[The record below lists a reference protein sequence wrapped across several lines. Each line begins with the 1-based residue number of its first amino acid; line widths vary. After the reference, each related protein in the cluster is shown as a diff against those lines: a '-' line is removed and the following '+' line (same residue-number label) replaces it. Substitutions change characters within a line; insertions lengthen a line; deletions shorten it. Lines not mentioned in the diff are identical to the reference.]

1 MRKTKKFKITYIIN
15 HASFFVS
22 HRLKLFLMAQKK
34 MPAKTSL
41 IIGQAGSL
49 KMEKDALKILKQKK
63 ISYCKTLFTSS
74 KKKILHDIRGLVQI
88 AKIFQISKPDLIHS
102 ASPKANFFSGIIFL
116 LMNISSC
123 IWSISGMGNLFTNK
137 NLTLSDRFYKFI
149 FLALLFLLKKKKNI
163 YFILQNKF
171 DLKIFNKKV
180 GHKKTVYIPSSGVDF
195 TEFRFKKNKK
205 NIVVMPSR
213 VLYDKGVEEFVYA
226 AKKLKKKYKDWH
238 FQIIGADDYNNPSS
252 VPKSKLNE
260 WIKKGYIIW
269 KEYKNNPKFIYQN
282 ASIVC
287 MPSHR
292 EGFSKVILEAGASS
306 LPVVASN
313 IPGCKEGI
321 VDYETGLL
329 FKVKNHHDLTKKLK
343 ILIKNSNL
351 RNTMGKNGIKFIKQ
365 NYDIN
370 IVNKKIISVYQKIL
384 NEKKK
389 VNTNSIK

>member
-1 MRKTKKFKITYIIN
+1 
-15 HASFFVS
+15 
-22 HRLKLFLMAQKK
+22 
-34 MPAKTSL
+34 
-41 IIGQAGSL
+41 
-49 KMEKDALKILKQKK
+49 
-63 ISYCKTLFTSS
+63 
-74 KKKILHDIRGLVQI
+74 
-88 AKIFQISKPDLIHS
+88 
-102 ASPKANFFSGIIFL
+102 
-116 LMNISSC
+116 
-123 IWSISGMGNLFTNK
+123 MGYLFTNK
-137 NLTLSDRFYKFI
+137 NLTLSDRFYKCI
-149 FLALLFLLKKKKNI
+149 FLALLFLLKRKKNI

-171 DLKIFNKKV
+171 DLKIFNKKI
-180 GHKKTVYIPSSGVDF
+180 GYKKTVYIPSSGVDF
-195 TEFRFKKNKK
+195 AEFKFKKNKK
-205 NIVVMPSR
+205 KIVVMPSR

-252 VPKSKLNE
+252 VPKSKLND
-260 WIKKGYIIW
+260 WIKKGYIVW

-321 VDYETGLL
+321 VEYETGLL
-329 FKVKNHHDLTKKLK
+329 FKVKNHHDLTKKLE

-389 VNTNSIK
+389 INTNSIK